1 MDDARE
7 AIRNGYGHGTVCLA
21 ETQNAGRGRLQ
32 GRQWENGVSSLL
44 YTVLLDKKSSVTQYP
59 LTQVLALALC
69 MHLEKSYSLSPQIKW
84 PNDVL
89 LSGYKIAGILIEV
102 EKNYFLAGMGLNLE
116 LGSFSAG
123 LRSPAKG
130 ISEILGYRVDAEEE
144 LKGILGE
151 FHQLLEH
158 PAPLSEVIHRLAYKN
173 RKVKI
178 ILGDA
183 AGKQIC
189 CGHVAGLN
197 NDGALLLNT
206 GNDSLFP
213 VYSGDFDFS

>member
-7 AIRNGYGHGTVCLA
+7 AMQNGYGHGTVCLA
-21 ETQNAGRGRLQ
+21 EKQNAGRGRLQ
-32 GRQWENGVSSLL
+32 GRQWENGASSLL
-44 YTVLLDKKSSVTQYP
+44 FTVLLDKKSSVTQYP
-59 LTQVLALALC
+59 LTQVFALALC
-69 MHLEKSYSLSPQIKW
+69 IHLEKTYNLSPQIKW

-89 LSGYKIAGILIEV
+89 VSGYKIAGILIEV
-102 EKNYFLAGMGLNLE
+102 EKKYFLAGMGLNLE
-116 LGSFSAG
+116 LGSSSAG

-130 ISEILGYRVDAEEE
+130 ISEILGYRVESVVE
-144 LKGILGE
+144 LQGILDE

-173 RKVKI
+173 RKVKV

-183 AGKQIC
+183 VGKQIC
-189 CGHVAGLN
+189 SGYVAGLN

-206 GNDSLFP
+206 GNDTLFP